1 MGVRSEKEARLS
13 FVTDIRVE
21 RGISLEFCSKI
32 WSCQGFVVNLQLL
45 IEIVMTVIE
54 LNVQRELVDIAQ
66 KRLYTV

>member
-1 MGVRSEKEARLS
+1 M
-13 FVTDIRVE
+13 TDIRVE

-32 WSCQGFVVNLQLL
+32 WSCQGFVVTMQRL

>member
-1 MGVRSEKEARLS
+1 M
-13 FVTDIRVE
+13 TDIRVE

-32 WSCQGFVVNLQLL
+32 WNYQGFVVTMQRL